1 MNARLKPAS
10 VNGLHWVRGELD
22 QSVTRARSLIELH
35 LDNPDDA
42 LPLQQAYVELHQ
54 VRGTAAMIRC
64 FGASMLAGE
73 MTAGLH
79 DLLQKRARETEV
91 LFTALLGGT
100 VQLTDYLQALSEE
113 MPDCVLVLQPA
124 INELR
129 LARGQAVL
137 TEAELFTMQMQ
148 ALGAMLPLPE
158 DAVSDA
164 RAAQAQAQRYLSA
177 FQVSLLSWIRS
188 APDAKL
194 AETRIGKISEQLAQ
208 QATRAETHQ
217 LWRSAAASIE
227 ALLGRTLENS
237 LELKRLFGRVGQQ
250 IKQIADHGEDAGA
263 AGSYELSLQLLFFVG
278 RSRGRGA
285 RVQALRKHF
294 QLAACLP
301 DAVELDARRRRIHG
315 PSTSLLAKV
324 SDEIRADFTR
334 IKDQIDLVVRAGGSS
349 TDGFAEARKSLQRI
363 ADVLGALGLRVL
375 QQTVVHQAQ
384 SLEGLGSETPLPQ
397 WLALAESIL
406 RVESSLEDALFRQFQ
421 PADGHSELN
430 DETPTPRDLS
440 EGVNALYRES
450 LVNLARVKQSVDSFL
465 KTGAGNELPN
475 AALLIDEVAS
485 GLQILRSEQV
495 ADSARR
501 LQRFV
506 ASAEFPRLRGNTVL
520 AERFADTVAVLEYYI
535 EAARDQSPL
544 TEVLPAQI
552 EASLDEIDRL
562 LFGDRDASDR
572 ADMAPMAGA
581 GEEAASEP
589 SAPPSGEAAETVA
602 APLVD
607 TAPAGDDDEIREIFL
622 EEAGEVLATLRDN
635 LPPWTRDPRERERL
649 ATLRRAFHTLKGSG
663 RTVGAKALGEFSWA
677 IESLLN
683 RCLDGSVA
691 TSSGIVAV
699 VNDAVAL
706 LPALIEAFRD
716 KREADSAVEAV
727 AHRAR
732 EYAEGRNPD
741 AAPEPDMATVFR
753 EDAREKLAEV
763 REWLAK
769 LDHDMSRH
777 VIDADAV
784 RAFHTLRGSARLV
797 DAPAVSEL
805 ATALE
810 QWLERLKNADG
821 RLDDAGLSLIEAATE
836 TLGNWCEQVGSD
848 AVGQQNAR
856 LWLEQIESL
865 QGSVD
870 RLHEDDEARQLAEIF
885 AAEAF
890 DLVQKAEGLLKV
902 WAQSRDDLATRQELK
917 VVFHTLTGA
926 ALMAECPA
934 IGHVARALQKR
945 IEQCN
950 ADAIVPSPAA
960 FTELDAFC
968 EAIYQQLD
976 DYRDGKLGSESPEL
990 LARIA
995 ALRWDEG
1002 EATPVA
1008 TPPDEPAASLVP
1020 EVVESL
1026 SVAAEPDAIEMPPV
1040 ADSEGAADD
1049 AIDDPFS
1056 TEVLGAPVPVPA
1068 ALYAMSEQGVDP
1080 ELLNIFIAEAEELL
1094 ESFDHCNSAL
1104 EQDARD
1110 GRALGELRR
1119 VLHTLKGSA
1128 RVAGVESIGD
1138 VAHAL
1143 ESLLDRAGADPQLVA
1158 GRLQLAADGLHYALD
1173 DLKRGH
1179 LPDLRALLAEFE
1191 ATPNGSASPAFGG
1204 PEVGAEAAD
1213 NADDETIELSGDGGA
1228 PVFEAETAPTL
1239 DEPAFAFFQ
1248 EHEAAPADEL
1258 PAVEPVPDA
1267 PAVADA
1273 VVAIAVDPE
1282 NAASRTDGERPHAGP
1297 AYAPARESA
1306 TLDADLMQIFGG
1318 EATELLEQ
1326 LEQAYAR
1333 WQVAPTQAG
1342 PAQEMQR
1349 ALHTLKGGARMTGLF
1364 AMGDAAHEL
1373 ETRLAALEASGALQ
1387 ADALAPVGEAVA
1399 GLRRMTDR
1407 LERGDFSGLLHAD
1420 DVGPQPAP
1428 PAPVPTGLWDPEL
1441 FWRPDE
1447 DSEREIGLKRETARV
1462 PVEALDRMLNE
1473 AGEISIY
1480 RSRLEEHNSGIE
1492 AQLAEM
1498 AQAVTRVR
1506 EQLRQLDI
1514 ETDAQI
1520 AARGLTQADNADRYA
1535 GEFDPL
1541 EMDRYTRMQELSRAL
1556 AESVGDLSA
1565 LHTAMETYAIG
1576 AETLLQQQGR
1586 INTEVQQGLMRTL
1599 MVPFS
1604 RQAARL
1610 QRVVQQTAIE
1620 NGKRADILFSGADA
1634 ELDRNVLERMTA
1646 PLEHLLRNA
1655 VVHGIEPPAERV
1667 GRNKAPNGEIR
1678 INLWREGTQLNV
1690 EVQDDGG
1697 GLDFDAIRA
1706 TAIKRGLMPADA
1718 EIGDEQAAQFIF
1730 MPGFST
1736 ARTLTQDAGRG
1747 VGMDVVAAEVKQL
1760 GGTLELSSQPGRG
1773 ARFLVRLPLNLA
1785 LSQALLVDV
1794 GGESYAIP
1802 LSSIE
1807 GIVRIPRQE
1816 LAAYY
1821 ADGGPAFVYGG
1832 ADYRVRSLAAFLG
1845 SVAAP
1850 ASQDSKAA
1858 HAILVRLPEGIGAG
1872 DRRYAV
1878 VVDNLLGNREI
1889 VSKAVGAQVSS
1900 VPGVSG
1906 ATILADGRAML
1917 ILDLAEL
1924 AQDAARRALRTAVG
1938 GSEPVA
1944 PAVTTRGLIMV
1955 VDDSLTIRRVTER
1968 LLTRQGYTVVTAK
1981 DGLDAMA
1988 QLQTEAPLAI
1998 LLDIEM
2004 PRADGFEVAAYV
2016 RNTTRIAK
2024 TPIIMI
2030 TSRSGEKHRDRAQS
2044 LGVNRYL
2051 IKPYQDDQL
2060 LTELRGVLKES

>member
-1 MNARLKPAS
+1 MNARLKPVS

-64 FGASMLAGE
+64 FGAAMLAGE

-79 DLLQKRARETEV
+79 DLLQKHAKETEV

-100 VQLTDYLQALSEE
+100 VQLTDYLQALSED
-113 MPDCVLVLQPA
+113 MADCALVLQPA
-124 INELR
+124 INEIR

-148 ALGAMLPLPE
+148 ALGTLLPLPD
-158 DAVSDA
+158 DAPGDPRTAQDQA
-164 RAAQAQAQRYLSA
+164 RRYLSA
-177 FQVSLLSWIRS
+177 FQVSLLSWIRN

-217 LWRSAAASIE
+217 LWRCAAASIE
-227 ALLGRTLENS
+227 ALLGRTLDNS

-263 AGSYELSLQLLFFVG
+263 VGAHELSLQLLFFVG

-285 RVQALRKHF
+285 RVQALRQQF
-294 QLAACLP
+294 QLAARLP

-349 TDGFAEARKSLQRI
+349 ADGFAEARGSLQRI

-384 SLEGLGSETPLPQ
+384 SLETLGGETTLAQ

-406 RVESSLEDALFRQFQ
+406 RIESSLEDALFRQFQ
-421 PADGHSELN
+421 PADGHAELN

-440 EGVNALYRES
+440 DGVNALYRES
-450 LVNLARVKQSVDSFL
+450 LVNLARVKQAVDAFL
-465 KTGAGNELPN
+465 KSGAGNDLPN
-475 AALLIDEVAS
+475 AALLVDEVAS
-485 GLQILRSEQV
+485 GLTILGSAGV
-495 ADSARR
+495 ADSAQRLRR
-501 LQRFV
+501 FI
-506 ASAEFPRLRGNTVL
+506 AGPEFPQLRGDAVL
-520 AERFADTVAVLEYYI
+520 AERFADTVALLEYYI

-544 TEVLPAQI
+544 IEVLPAQI
-552 EASLDEIDRL
+552 DASLDEIDRQ
-562 LFGDRDASDR
+562 LFGERVSPTAPAAAPDEGAAPDAMPL
-572 ADMAPMAGA
+572 AATPP
-581 GEEAASEP
+581 AAS
-589 SAPPSGEAAETVA
+589 ADV
-602 APLVD
+602 
-607 TAPAGDDDEIREIFL
+607 APAGDDDEIREIFL

-635 LPPWTRDPRERERL
+635 LPVWARDPRERERL
-649 ATLRRAFHTLKGSG
+649 ATLRRSFHTLKGSG
-663 RTVGAKALGEFSWA
+663 RTVGAVALGEFAWS
-677 IESLLN
+677 IENLLN

-691 TSSGIVAV
+691 ISPGIVAV
-699 VNDAVAL
+699 VDEAVAL
-706 LPALIEAFRD
+706 LPALIEAFRERRD
-716 KREADSAVEAV
+716 ADDGAEAL

-732 EYAEGRNPD
+732 EYAEGRDPD

-753 EDAREKLAEV
+753 EDAREKLADIGN
-763 REWLAK
+763 WLSQ
-769 LDHDMSRH
+769 LDHNMSRH
-777 VIDADAV
+777 SIDADAI

-797 DAPAVSEL
+797 DAPAISEL

-810 QWLERLKNADG
+810 HWLERLKGGDG
-821 RLDDAGLSLIEAATE
+821 RLDDAGLSLVEAATE
-836 TLGNWCEQVGSD
+836 TLANWCGQVGSD
-848 AVGQQNAR
+848 AAAQQNAR
-856 LWLEQIESL
+856 LWIEQIESL

-885 AAEAF
+885 ANEAF
-890 DLVQKAEGLLKV
+890 DLVQKAESLLRV
-902 WAQSRDDLATRQELK
+902 WAQSPGDQAARQELK

-934 IGHVARALQKR
+934 IGHVARALQKS
-945 IEQCN
+945 IEQCS

-960 FTELDAFC
+960 FAEFNGFC
-968 EAIYQQLD
+968 EGIYQQLD
-976 DYRDGKLGSESPEL
+976 DYRDGKLAAESPEL
-990 LARIA
+990 FARIE
-995 ALRWDEG
+995 ALRWHDG
-1002 EATPVA
+1002 ETA
-1008 TPPDEPAASLVP
+1008 PAAASEAAPAVSLVP

-1040 ADSEGAADD
+1040 ADGDAGADD
-1049 AIDDPFS
+1049 ADAFSAAPFA
-1056 TEVLGAPVPVPA
+1056 APTPVPA
-1068 ALYAMSEQGVDP
+1068 ALYAMSGQGIDP

-1094 ESFDHCNSAL
+1094 ESFDHCNAVLERNAGNADAL
-1104 EQDARD
+1104 D
-1110 GRALGELRR
+1110 ELRR

-1128 RVAGVESIGD
+1128 RVAGVESIGE
-1138 VAHAL
+1138 VAHAV
-1143 ESLLDRAGADPQLVA
+1143 ESLLESAGGDSQLVT
-1158 GRLQLAADGLHYALD
+1158 GRLQLVADGLHYAVD
-1173 DLKRGH
+1173 DLKRGR
-1179 LPDLRALLAEFE
+1179 LPDLRNLLAEFDAPPDAETAMPAAAIDVETPAPHGGIVE
-1191 ATPNGSASPAFGG
+1191 A
-1204 PEVGAEAAD
+1204 
-1213 NADDETIELSGDGGA
+1213 IELSGDDA
-1228 PVFEAETAPTL
+1228 VPEPEEAEPVATG
-1239 DEPAFAFFQ
+1239 EPAFAFFE
-1248 EHEAAPADEL
+1248 EHEAPPPVDESLADAHRSVAVDRDARADMALADEAGT
-1258 PAVEPVPDA
+1258 PI
-1267 PAVADA
+1267 ADA
-1273 VVAIAVDPE
+1273 D
-1282 NAASRTDGERPHAGP
+1282 AAA
-1297 AYAPARESA
+1297 ARENPA
-1306 TLDADLMQIFGG
+1306 LDADLMQIFSG
-1318 EATELLEQ
+1318 EAAELLEQ
-1326 LEQAYAR
+1326 LEQAFAR
-1333 WQVAPTQAG
+1333 WQVAPTQPG

-1364 AMGDAAHEL
+1364 AMGDVAHEL

-1420 DVGPQPAP
+1420 EATPQPAP
-1428 PAPVPTGLWDPEL
+1428 LAPVPSGLWDPEL

-1492 AQLAEM
+1492 TQLAEM
-1498 AQAVTRVR
+1498 AQAVARIR

-1520 AARGLTQADNADRYA
+1520 VARGLTQADDADRYA

-1620 NGKRADILFSGADA
+1620 NRKRAEIVFSGAEA

-1655 VVHGIEPPAERV
+1655 IVHGIETPEVREARGKRPL
-1667 GRNKAPNGEIR
+1667 GQIQ
-1678 INLWREGTQLNV
+1678 INLWREGTQLYV
-1690 EVQDDGG
+1690 EVRDDGA
-1697 GLDFDAIRA
+1697 GLNYDAIRA

-1718 EIGDEQAAQFIF
+1718 
-1730 MPGFST
+1730 
-1736 ARTLTQDAGRG
+1736 
-1747 VGMDVVAAEVKQL
+1747 
-1760 GGTLELSSQPGRG
+1760 
-1773 ARFLVRLPLNLA
+1773 
-1785 LSQALLVDV
+1785 
-1794 GGESYAIP
+1794 
-1802 LSSIE
+1802 
-1807 GIVRIPRQE
+1807 
-1816 LAAYY
+1816 
-1821 ADGGPAFVYGG
+1821 
-1832 ADYRVRSLAAFLG
+1832 
-1845 SVAAP
+1845 
-1850 ASQDSKAA
+1850 
-1858 HAILVRLPEGIGAG
+1858 
-1872 DRRYAV
+1872 
-1878 VVDNLLGNREI
+1878 
-1889 VSKAVGAQVSS
+1889 
-1900 VPGVSG
+1900 
-1906 ATILADGRAML
+1906 
-1917 ILDLAEL
+1917 
-1924 AQDAARRALRTAVG
+1924 
-1938 GSEPVA
+1938 
-1944 PAVTTRGLIMV
+1944 
-1955 VDDSLTIRRVTER
+1955 
-1968 LLTRQGYTVVTAK
+1968 
-1981 DGLDAMA
+1981 
-1988 QLQTEAPLAI
+1988 
-1998 LLDIEM
+1998 
-2004 PRADGFEVAAYV
+2004 
-2016 RNTTRIAK
+2016 
-2024 TPIIMI
+2024 
-2030 TSRSGEKHRDRAQS
+2030 
-2044 LGVNRYL
+2044 
-2051 IKPYQDDQL
+2051 
-2060 LTELRGVLKES
+2060 